1 MNQHSNI
8 PTITSGGAHQHGIAD
23 VTGLQA
29 ALDAAGGAFTGD
41 ASDVPFTPTGSIA
54 ATDVQAAI
62 AEVALEAGAGV
73 TDGDKGDITVSG
85 SGATWTIDNNAVAT
99 AKIADDAV
107 TYAKMQNVSA
117 TDKILGRSSSGA
129 GNVEEIACTAAGR
142 ALLDDAD
149 AAAQLATLGIVEGSS
164 FLVHVIE
171 EATTITTGDGKR
183 KVPIPS
189 SLNGHNIVG
198 VAGWVPTESSSGAV
212 TVAIRRDR
220 GGSVVD
226 ILSTSL
232 TIDANEKTSTT
243 AATAAVINTS
253 NDDLATDDWLYFDVD
268 GAGTSAAG
276 LIIGIR
282 TQKP

>member
-8 PTITSGGAHQHGIAD
+8 PNVPSGGGHSHGIAD

-29 ALDAAGGAFTGD
+29 ALDAAGVGGGGSVSDWGDIGGTLSDQADLQSALDAKLDVDNELTAIAGLTSAANKVPYFTG
-41 ASDVPFTPTGSIA
+41 AGTA
-54 ATDVQAAI
+54 A
-62 AEVALEAGAGV
+62 L
-73 TDGDKGDITVSG
+73 
-85 SGATWTIDNNAVAT
+85 
-99 AKIADDAV
+99 ADF
-107 TYAKMQNVSA
+107 
-117 TDKILGRSSSGA
+117 
-129 GNVEEIACTAAGR
+129 TAAGR

-149 AAAQLATLGIVEGSS
+149 AAAQLATLGIVEGTS

-198 VAGWVPTESSSGAV
+198 VTGWVATASASGAV
-212 TVAIRRDR
+212 SVAIRRDR
-220 GGSVVD
+220 GGSAVD
-226 ILSTSL
+226 VLSTNL
-232 TIDANEKTSTT
+232 TIDASEKTSTT

-253 NDDLATDDWLYFDVD
+253 NDDLETDDWLYFDVD
-268 GAGTSAAG
+268 GAGTTAVG
-276 LIIGIR
+276 LIVGIR